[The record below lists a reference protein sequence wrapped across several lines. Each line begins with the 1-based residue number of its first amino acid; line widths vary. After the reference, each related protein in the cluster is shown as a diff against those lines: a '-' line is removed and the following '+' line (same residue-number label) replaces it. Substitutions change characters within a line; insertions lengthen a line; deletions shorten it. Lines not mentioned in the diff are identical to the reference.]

1 MPPKKLT
8 KKWIDKA
15 LEDSSDDEA
24 PTIAESKTIVKP
36 GKKKRKGRTARKRIK
51 RRIEEQREA
60 QQNWKEMEIR
70 QGHVQALMDSLSPE
84 ESERRGLGN
93 LGLTHTTIQDDYTG
107 EGRSTKPGMSYPV
120 LLSHME
126 SLPEGWQHGISRSH
140 NTRGLSY
147 WTGPVTYIDSGYL
160 FSRPLIETRSIWD
173 YPSKKRLEEEAK
185 YLNLTRYKGKRITR
199 AINTEK
205 VNKLQRKWKS
215 RLSDKIDQHQRD
227 LEGESHI
234 VMDEIKEYPKTIRV
248 FGDDKRGYHQ
258 EMLKPID
265 KRSKQ
270 VTGHVEEG
278 GKSFFEEG
286 KAEPHQPQP
295 SAIFTD
301 SGADGTTKKIMKK
314 ELKVGGKRRKQKGG
328 GDWLIMEDVPGEIC
342 TLCDKSLRRFLSKSE
357 TVYQLDCGHKFHSKC
372 LSNYCKGLI
381 ADGMMGGWP
390 CPVCG
395 DRDEDIG
402 DDCNTVTL
410 YMDDPELLVPIP
422 PVLENPNLYYRRQ
435 NGGKRTRRKRKKK
448 TRRRK
453 KTKRR
458 RKKRTRRKKGG
469 KTTVLG
475 FPIPIFDLWQTKVK
489 VNNTKKEVEQWKNFI
504 EKKTKG
510 GRRKKRTRR
519 KRGGNKQLSDKQTF
533 LKEVKKNEKK
543 LKPMFT
549 EFMNRFIIS
558 KKTITFNMVLKEIEN
573 MKDSEFE
580 KNINNIINNKSRSKK
595 GGVWLP
601 DPTLHLT
608 GDDNVDTYN
617 CTLLAI
623 LIIFAASQ
631 ILFLYELMTNRQGV
645 RFGLQPAIDNMRD
658 ILGPILYFV
667 NIFCRL
673 WAVFHNHAP
682 HLEPAGVR
690 RQNNA
695 RDIMQQIN
703 HVEPMIIRQRLLE
716 EAPDSVGTFDWQAME
731 SFLNE
736 VRQIL
741 EEFEIRY
748 YAPADST
755 AGTKRGI

>member
-1 MPPKKLT
+1 MTTKTTITHEKILDSKKFENLPFHKGQVSLKASQTAKLDDLDLEYEYDRAIEYAKGWGEDDVNKAIKQIKNDPNITEYQRQKAFEELDAFLGNTNPNPRAAAALDKWRKPK
-8 KKWIDKA
+8 DY
-15 LEDSSDDEA
+15 DYDEA
-24 PTIAESKTIVKP
+24 E
-36 GKKKRKGRTARKRIK
+36 KKF
-51 RRIEEQREA
+51 
-60 QQNWKEMEIR
+60 
-70 QGHVQALMDSLSPE
+70 L
-84 ESERRGLGN
+84 
-93 LGLTHTTIQDDYTG
+93 
-107 EGRSTKPGMSYPV
+107 
-120 LLSHME
+120 E
-126 SLPEGWQHGISRSH
+126 SLA
-140 NTRGLSY
+140 N
-147 WTGPVTYIDSGYL
+147 
-160 FSRPLIETRSIWD
+160 
-173 YPSKKRLEEEAK
+173 KK
-185 YLNLTRYKGKRITR
+185 
-199 AINTEK
+199 
-205 VNKLQRKWKS
+205 
-215 RLSDKIDQHQRD
+215 
-227 LEGESHI
+227 
-234 VMDEIKEYPKTIRV
+234 
-248 FGDDKRGYHQ
+248 
-258 EMLKPID
+258 
-265 KRSKQ
+265 
-270 VTGHVEEG
+270 
-278 GKSFFEEG
+278 
-286 KAEPHQPQP
+286 
-295 SAIFTD
+295 
-301 SGADGTTKKIMKK
+301 
-314 ELKVGGKRRKQKGG
+314 GGKRR
-328 GDWLIMEDVPGEIC
+328 
-342 TLCDKSLRRFLSKSE
+342 
-357 TVYQLDCGHKFHSKC
+357 
-372 LSNYCKGLI
+372 
-381 ADGMMGGWP
+381 
-390 CPVCG
+390 
-395 DRDEDIG
+395 
-402 DDCNTVTL
+402 
-410 YMDDPELLVPIP
+410 
-422 PVLENPNLYYRRQ
+422 
-435 NGGKRTRRKRKKK
+435 RKKK
-448 TRRRK
+448 TRKKKKKRRHKK

-458 RKKRTRRKKGG
+458 RKKKTRKKRGGERRKGDWIKYDEITERDICIRCNNPLMHPESPEKTAYMMTCGCVVHTICLRDYCSNQQAQNGELPPCDGVIGEDEEGEILCGDEEMGYSCTDVDEYLKAVNREEHGFDFLDVPDILANPQEYWRQRQFGGKRKKRKPRRKKGG

-475 FPIPIFDLWQTKVK
+475 FPLPIFDLWQTKVK
-489 VNNTKKEVEQWKNFI
+489 VNNTRKEVKQWKEFI
-504 EKKTKG
+504 EKKTKKG

-608 GDDNVDTYN
+608 RDDNVDTYN